1 MKAMRRETNWKL
13 VRITSGYQILN
24 NDKTGP
30 PVAYLNDTAPGP
42 RGSAECRANADFL
55 MAVLARAMQNKDN
68 LYCSQVAADV
78 AVACF
83 DRAAAERTELEA
95 RAERAEAEVERLQA
109 ALDGADEDANWIS
122 TVAAQ
127 RDELEADLEIT
138 TRFYGADAERW
149 SRHIEQLEARVAELE
164 AAARVAPAPNDAPR
178 SQPGQRRPI

>member
-30 PVAYLNDTAPGP
+30 PVIAYLNDAARGP
-42 RGSAECRANADFL
+42 RGSAECRANAEFL

-68 LYCSQVAADV
+68 RHCSQVAADV

-95 RAERAEAEVERLQA
+95 RAERAEAEAERLQA
-109 ALDGADEDANWIS
+109 MLDGADLD
-122 TVAAQ
+122 T
-127 RDELEADLEIT
+127 REI
-138 TRFYGADAERW
+138 
-149 SRHIEQLEARVAELE
+149 
-164 AAARVAPAPNDAPR
+164 
-178 SQPGQRRPI
+178 RREP